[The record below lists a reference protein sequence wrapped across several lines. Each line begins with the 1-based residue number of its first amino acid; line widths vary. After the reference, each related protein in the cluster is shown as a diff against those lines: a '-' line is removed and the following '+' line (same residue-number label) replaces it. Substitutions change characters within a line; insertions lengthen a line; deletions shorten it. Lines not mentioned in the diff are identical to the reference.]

1 MSAEVQSPPALGNQ
15 RQKRGREGGCSQGRL
30 PGGEAGGEDWIA
42 VPTVDGEGHM
52 PDQRNVQG
60 PPWKRKIIEALWN
73 TSLGVS
79 NKTKHRLSYGPAV
92 SLLSIDLYTG
102 EMKTYVHK
110 NTYMRMFVAALFIL
124 APNWNQPKSSSSTGN
139 E

>member
-30 PGGEAGGEDWIA
+30 PGGEAGGEDRIA

-60 PPWKRKIIEALWN
+60 PPWKRKITEALWN

-92 SLLSIDLYTG
+92 SLIDIYSND
-102 EMKTYVHK
+102 YIHIDIYACIVI
-110 NTYMRMFVAALFIL
+110 ALLKFII
-124 APNWNQPKSSSSTGN
+124 APK
-139 E
+139 